1 MRPSP
6 SCIRTPNVCLG
17 YSMNGNQL
25 RRLVNK
31 AAKAYADQN
40 RVPHYLSCNQTEP
53 TVLFFA
59 GPRPVLATATFSML
73 HTMSSVAIRNGRG
86 GSTNLTP
93 GGTPCRRNVAQK
105 RWSWTHALARTRC

>member
-17 YSMNGNQL
+17 YSMDGHQL

-31 AAKAYADQN
+31 AAKAYADQY
-40 RVPHYLSCNQTEP
+40 RLPHYLSCNQTEP

-59 GPRPVLATATFSML
+59 DQDPRL
-73 HTMSSVAIRNGRG
+73 HGNFLNASYDVICGNPEWERRLRKPHPRK
-86 GSTNLTP
+86 GSP
-93 GGTPCRRNVAQK
+93 AGGTSHRSDGVGLM
-105 RWSWTHALARTRC
+105 H